1 MLKKWNFVKKE
12 EDNLIIS
19 KIFLIFNNK
28 QKKTIMVSKKQEIFE
43 TMKSLFVKFEEEHN
57 KTTKVSQKNARTH
70 IGDLKKLVTDYRQA
84 SVEETKNGN

>member
-1 MLKKWNFVKKE
+1 
-12 EDNLIIS
+12 
-19 KIFLIFNNK
+19 
-28 QKKTIMVSKKQEIFE
+28 
-43 TMKSLFVKFEEEHN
+43 MKSLFTKFEEEHN